1 MSEISKTLT
10 VSTIHLSEKTRT
22 ILDAALHPSENL
34 STEERIVHDNI
45 AVFPKLLYD
54 KEPSTVGYF
63 VYVPDLTKMPRLDFE
78 RLPKELSAALRF
90 ARIKDCSLICF
101 DRDADMDDQL
111 LLFVRTGMVA

>member
-22 ILDAALHPSENL
+22 ILDAALHPSEDL

-63 VYVPDLTKMPRLDFE
+63 VYVPDLTKIPRSDFKKI
-78 RLPKELSAALRF
+78 PKDLSEALRF
-90 ARIKDCSLICF
+90 ADSKGYDLICF

-111 LLFVRTGMVA
+111 LLFVRTGIVA